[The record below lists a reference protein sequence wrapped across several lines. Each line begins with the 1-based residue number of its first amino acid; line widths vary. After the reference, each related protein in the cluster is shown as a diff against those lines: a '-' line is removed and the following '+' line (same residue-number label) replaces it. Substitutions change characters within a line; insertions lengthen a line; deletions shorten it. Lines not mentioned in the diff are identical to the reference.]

1 MHPWLNVFLVLS
13 ILLGLMLGLR
23 VWQRSHSPNP
33 ELVRK
38 LVHIP
43 MGLMTLTFPWLF
55 DSPWTV
61 TVLGG
66 LAIAFLLSLRLVP
79 FLAQQLGSVLGGVKR
94 RSLGEIYFTVSIVS
108 LFWLA
113 LGNSGAVHTGD
124 RLLFVIPMLILAL
137 ADAVAALIGVRY
149 GKTRYTTAEGF
160 KSAEGSLAFFM
171 ATFFSVHVPLLL
183 FSSTG
188 RVETLLIA
196 IILGLLVMLLEA
208 IAWRGIDNLFIPIGS
223 FVLLRSHLSLDIS
236 GLLTRLLVTILLV
249 ILVLVWRRRTT
260 LNDSAILGAAFIGYL
275 AWSLGGIA
283 WLLPPLMLFL
293 TYPFFVPWIASPE
306 SPDARRWF
314 LSEWGPKPGTTH
326 TVSIVLSVCAGGL
339 LWLFLF
345 ALSDRPSLL
354 YPYTLAFA
362 ANLAV
367 VGVAGIMPQHYWSR
381 RNGWAIAGYSLKAWA
396 LVTWPMMLFF
406 GFSFT
411 SILGWLIALPAILL
425 TALGFYLW
433 QPWLRQQA
441 SDTLSNCGRAA
452 ITILGSC
459 LAWIPFLLLI
469 P

>member
-1 MHPWLNVFLVLS
+1 
-13 ILLGLMLGLR
+13 
-23 VWQRSHSPNP
+23 
-33 ELVRK
+33 
-38 LVHIP
+38 

-55 DSPWTV
+55 DSPWPV

-66 LAIAFLLSLRLVP
+66 LAIAFLLSLRFVP
-79 FLAQQLGSVLGGVKR
+79 FLSQQLGSVLGGVKR
-94 RSLGEIYFTVSIVS
+94 RSLGEVYFTVSIVT

-113 LGNSGAVHTGD
+113 AGD

-183 FSSTG
+183 FTATG

-223 FVLLRSHLSLDIS
+223 FILLRSHLALDVD
-236 GLLTRLLVTILLV
+236 GLVTRLVATVLLV
-249 ILVLVWRRRTT
+249 ILVLLWRRHTT

-283 WLLPPLMLFL
+283 WLLPPLILFL
-293 TYPFFVPWIASPE
+293 TYPLFVPWIASPE
-306 SPDARRWF
+306 SPQSRRWF
-314 LSEWGPKPGTTH
+314 LTEWGPQPGTTH

-339 LWLFLF
+339 LWLLLF
-345 ALSDRPSLL
+345 SLSDRSTFL
-354 YPYTLAFA
+354 YPYILSFA

-367 VGVAGIMPQHYWSR
+367 VGVASILPQHYWR
-381 RNGWAIAGYSLKAWA
+381 KRNGWAIAGYSLKAWA
-396 LVTWPMMLFF
+396 LIVLPMV
-406 GFSFT
+406 GV
-411 SILGWLIALPAILL
+411 LGITPEVLLGALVALPAIFL
-425 TALGFYLW
+425 TALGFYVC
-433 QPWLRQQA
+433 QPWFRQQA
-441 SDTLSNCGRAA
+441 SDSLSCCGRAI
-452 ITILGSC
+452 ITVLGSC
-459 LAWIPFLLLI
+459 LAWIPLLLESGLGVGFL
-469 P
+469 